1 MSPCATGQRL
11 SELNTNVWPLCF
23 SRIIKEMSASHSQQY
38 SNAFRNRQSLRR
50 VRCWLFARDV
60 FFFLFPSVPFFAA
73 IIYTFLLRAAT
84 YHERKW
90 PCWVWLPLCSLT
102 KLLITTCADRW
113 WWGFTLL
120 EKVSTIVELFRIISK
135 LGLPLFLFQVLFMFA
150 LVVWTWHHHFC
161 QQSGDEDARLVM
173 RVHDW
178 WWYDT
183 WTNMTGQMWNDGP
196 LSFNSFIVSGLIGLL
211 KKVLLSGVIPTM
223 EVMPSFG
230 PYRFPK
236 KANSHNSQNLKWLRF
251 LRSHWQ

>member
-102 KLLITTCADRW
+102 KLLITTCQHRW

-120 EKVSTIVELFRIISK
+120 EKVSTIVELFRINLQARIAAI
-135 LGLPLFLFQVLFMFA
+135 PLSGFVHVCSGCVDLASPFLSA
-150 LVVWTWHHHFC
+150 KRWWGCTT
-161 QQSGDEDARLVM
+161 GDEGSRLVM
-173 RVHDW
+173 VWYVDKYDW
-178 WWYDT
+178 PDVKRW
-183 WTNMTGQMWNDGP
+183 
-196 LSFNSFIVSGLIGLL
+196 SIVIQLL
-211 KKVLLSGVIPTM
+211 HC
-223 EVMPSFG
+223 F
-230 PYRFPK
+230 RFDWIIEK
-236 KANSHNSQNLKWLRF
+236 GFTLRGYPNHGGYAF
-251 LRSHWQ
+251 LRPVPVSQKSQ